1 MSSSLNSSRV
11 IICLKDKSNANV
23 SKCGRVDVLPDNTL
37 TIQRPKLTPK
47 VFGPFQKILD
57 KDINYRRVFYEVAKI
72 HVDESFNG
80 IKSYVISYGFSS
92 SGKTDTLFGSDVKE
106 LGGILRETLEYIS
119 EKKCQDIGNT
129 VDFYFSVFEIC
140 GDKIFDLLSDERKE
154 VSIISDD
161 DNKLV
166 VKEPVV
172 LPMLDLGDAS
182 CTIRG
187 ALNRRGL
194 ASNNDYE
201 VVSRSHV
208 IVKLRVVT
216 KNKRGIIN
224 YGEVVFVDLSSTNF
238 LVDPTDKQMSSEIKF
253 ARMGYISL
261 NLLLGKILKNPQPS
275 QSFRESILTRILRPA
290 LSGTYASSMVFI
302 VTTDYV
308 SPDANQSLEIADK
321 YRRLKCCPRKESLVS
336 LKVRRNIR
344 NIRVPSSHIEE
355 VEMVELTPVNYESTN
370 SIQMLHREIEENKE
384 QLNKYM
390 DMLGKLE
397 FDLQESSETCNERSL
412 QRDFHLK
419 EKHEMA
425 NRLTKVNQENL
436 ELKSTVDKL
445 ENEIGN
451 LVGRLNTLKETCSKY
466 FDKLEKSRSRGIS
479 LLSKDS
485 SFNKAHEEMNNC
497 LVGNIKDL
505 ECSYL
510 EIKEL
515 SSDLTDKQKILLK
528 ELGDQY
534 SEGRVNFKQ
543 VENSLQEYINQ
554 LNDNFNGIE
563 QSIRERLPVEI
574 KNELYDKVDK
584 VFNELLITVERN
596 KDSCALHG
604 NECFA
609 CIDKITEDEHKTVA
623 KFFSNY
629 KDCLLQEIRHIKEIT
644 SANDEYNMQ
653 LETAKN
659 SIDELQKMLGDIDV
673 VQVPSVDLEKL
684 SFPPKEKIE
693 INGNSDLHPPPR
705 FTKTERP
712 DLISEMSSVAR
723 KLMGNDYYNL
733 LQGEENKENF

>member
-1 MSSSLNSSRV
+1 MSSSVNSSRV
-11 IICLKDKSNANV
+11 VIYLKDKSNANL
-23 SKCGRVDVLPDNTL
+23 SKCGKVDVLPDNTL
-37 TIQRPKLTPK
+37 TVQRPKLTPK

-57 KDINYRRVFYEVAKI
+57 KDISYRRVFYEVAKV

-80 IKSYVISYGFSS
+80 IKSYIISYGFSS
-92 SGKTDTLFGSDVKE
+92 SGKTDTLFGSDIKE
-106 LGGILRETLEYIS
+106 LSGILRETLEYIN

-172 LPMLDLGDAS
+172 LPMLDLGDTS

-187 ALNRRGL
+187 ALNRRSL
-194 ASNNDYE
+194 ASNTDFE
-201 VVSRSHV
+201 IVSRSHV
-208 IVKLRVVT
+208 IVKLRIVT

-238 LVDPTDKQMSSEIKF
+238 IVDPTDKQMSSEIKF

-275 QSFRESILTRILRPA
+275 QSFRESILTRMLRPA
-290 LSGTYASSMVFI
+290 LSGAYASSMVFT

-308 SPDANQSLEIADK
+308 SADANQSLEIADK

-336 LKVRRNIR
+336 LKVRRNVR

-355 VEMVELTPVNYESTN
+355 VKMIELTPVNYESTSN
-370 SIQMLHREIEENKE
+370 IQMLHREIEGNKE

-397 FDLQESSETCNERSL
+397 FDLQESSETCSERNL
-412 QRDFHLK
+412 QREFYLK
-419 EKHEMA
+419 EKNEMA

-436 ELKSTVDKL
+436 ELKSKVDKL
-445 ENEIGN
+445 GNEIKN
-451 LVGRLNTLKETCSKY
+451 LVIRLNTLKETCSKY

-485 SFNKAHEEMNNC
+485 SFNKAHEEMNSC

-515 SSDLTDKQKILLK
+515 SSNLTDKQKILMK

-534 SEGRVNFKQ
+534 SQGRVNFKQ
-543 VENSLQEYINQ
+543 VENSLKEYSSR

-563 QSIRERLPVEI
+563 QSIKERLFVEV
-574 KNELYDKVDK
+574 KNELYDKVDE
-584 VFNELLITVERN
+584 VFNELLVAVEKN

-604 NECFA
+604 SECFA
-609 CIDKITEDEHKTVA
+609 CIDRITEDEHKKIT

-629 KDCLLQEIRHIKEIT
+629 KDCLLQEICDIKEIT
-644 SANDEYNMQ
+644 SANSKYDTEM
-653 LETAKN
+653 ETAKN
-659 SIDELQKMLGDIDV
+659 SIDELKKILGEIDV
-673 VQVPSVDLEKL
+673 VQVPSVDLTKL
-684 SFPPKEKIE
+684 SLPIKGKIE
-693 INGNSDLHPPPR
+693 VCGNSDIHSPPK
-705 FTKTERP
+705 FTKTEKP
-712 DLISEMSSVAR
+712 DLINEVSSVTR